1 MYIYIYIYIYR
12 TDRTKLETR
21 IMENKHITQL
31 IFTAPKKMGRQRN
44 PVISVV
50 GYSAIKHVM
59 NEG

>member
-1 MYIYIYIYIYR
+1 M